1 MGKQTI
7 HLFVL
12 FIILGLFSGCFDEE
26 PVQKIDFSK
35 RLPPHYS
42 QEEGDVITY
51 AYLPQYSHTMSYQR
65 HYLLLEYL
73 RKETGMKIQQVF
85 PDTFDEHMRMVGQ
98 GKVDISFSN
107 PFVYVKISQNYGTQ
121 AFAQVLEVYG
131 RKNFRG
137 QIICR
142 ADNQE
147 LKTLKDCKGKRWIAV
162 DPSSAGG
169 YLYPLK
175 YFYDQGITRR
185 DFSEIAFSPGPGGK
199 QEKVVLAVYAG
210 KYDIGSIREGT
221 LNVVADKIDISRIRV
236 IAHSSWYPGWVYA
249 FRKGLDFRSVAKLRE
264 ALLRLRYEDPD
275 HRKILDAA
283 DIVGVVPSDDSEFD
297 AVRDLITTL
306 GMDLPER
313 DRSSAQGQEMGKRR
327 KLQGHQGTA
336 PANMEERGR
345 MVKLFKQRDVFL

>member
-1 MGKQTI
+1 MGKQA
-7 HLFVL
+7 LY
-12 FIILGLFSGCFDEE
+12 FIVFFMSLGLFSGCFDEE

-35 RLPPHYS
+35 RVPAHYA

-65 HYLLLEYL
+65 HYPLLEYL
-73 RKETGMKIQQVF
+73 RKETGLKIKQVF

-98 GKVDISFSN
+98 GKIDISFSN
-107 PFVYVKISQNYGTQ
+107 PFVYVKIAQNYGSL
-121 AFAQVLEVYG
+121 AFAQILEVYG

-175 YFYDQGITRR
+175 HFYDNGLTRQ

-236 IAHSSWYPGWVYA
+236 IAHSAWYPGWVYA
-249 FRKGLDFRSVAKLRE
+249 FRKGLDVRSITKLKE
-264 ALLRLRYEDPD
+264 ALFRLRYDHPG
-275 HRKILDAA
+275 HRKILAAA
-283 DIVGVVPSDDSEFD
+283 DIVGVVPSDDSDFD

-306 GMDLPER
+306 GMDLLQK
-313 DRSSAQGQEMGKRR
+313 DGSAAHRKGWKTAEKRR
-327 KLQGHQGTA
+327 GDRWPE
-336 PANMEERGR
+336 PANREERGR
-345 MVKLFKQRDVFL
+345 MAKLFKLWDGCL